1 MKVLTAAEMRE
12 VDRLTTER
20 HGIPS
25 LTLMENAG
33 ASVVAFIT
41 ERIIRARSLRSGGST
56 AFVVQKGAEAGSGRR
71 RIVVFCGKGNNG
83 GDGFVVARRL
93 IDAACHPVVYLFADP
108 KELRG
113 DAAANRDRWKKS
125 GGEIHVVSD
134 AAAMLAARS
143 ALKAADIIVDA
154 LLGTGTRGPVEGL
167 LREAIEAIN
176 RCRQDNP
183 QQTVVAVDI
192 PSGANADSGEVAS
205 VAVEADYTVT
215 FTAPKIGMLSG
226 KANDCCGDVFVA
238 DIGSPWA
245 LIEEV
250 GKGNVRWSE
259 PQEFARFAERRKPA
273 GHKGDYGHAL
283 IAAGSVGKSGAAVMA
298 GWSALRAGAGLV
310 TVATPEPVLPII
322 AAHKPELMTEP
333 LRATETGSIA
343 ASNLDHGYFDKLLK
357 GKKVLAIGPGLST
370 HRETQEFVRTLVKQ
384 RGVPIV
390 LDADGLNAFDG
401 RAMELKGEGPLAIT
415 PHPGE
420 MSRLVGVATD
430 EVQSRRMEIAKKA
443 AADWNC
449 YAILK
454 GHQTI
459 ISAPTGAAYVN
470 STGNP
475 GMGTGG
481 TGDVL
486 TGILAGL
493 TAQYGT
499 GDWEKVLAFGVYLHG
514 LAGDIAY
521 AEYSEA
527 PLIAEDVIRAIPRA
541 YQRFFGEMARD

>member
-1 MKVLTAAEMRE
+1 MRVLTAAEMRE
-12 VDRLTTER
+12 VDRLSTER
-20 HGIPS
+20 QGIPS

-33 ASVVAFIT
+33 TSVAEFI
-41 ERIIRARSLRSGGST
+41 RRRCPSIA
-56 AFVVQKGAEAGSGRR
+56 KR

-83 GDGFVVARRL
+83 GDGFVVARKL
-93 IDAACHPVVYLFADP
+93 KEFGNSPSLYLFAGAN
-108 KELRG
+108 ELRG
-113 DAAANRDRWKKS
+113 DAAENRDRWQKS

-134 AAAMLAARS
+134 AAGLAAAKS
-143 ALKAADIIVDA
+143 AVNAADIVIDA

-167 LREAIEAIN
+167 LRDTIEAIN
-176 RCRQDNP
+176 DEKRRRP
-183 QQTVVAVDI
+183 QLSVVAVDI
-192 PSGANADSGEVAS
+192 PSGANADTGEVGS

-215 FTAPKIGMLSG
+215 FTAPKVGMLFG
-226 KANDCCGDVFVA
+226 KAADCCGEIIVA
-238 DIGSPWA
+238 DIGSPWL

-250 GKGNVRWSE
+250 GKGNIRWSE

-310 TVATPEPVLPII
+310 TVAIPEPVLPIV
-322 AAHKPELMTEP
+322 ASHTPELMTEP
-333 LRATETGSIA
+333 LRATAAGSIA
-343 ASNLDHGYFDKLLK
+343 ASNLEHGYFEKLLK
-357 GKKVLAIGPGLST
+357 GKKVLAVGPGLST
-370 HRETQEFVRTLVKQ
+370 HLETQEFVRTLVKQ
-384 RGVPIV
+384 RSVPIV

-401 RAMELKGEGPLAIT
+401 RAAELKGSGPLAIT

-420 MSRLVGVATD
+420 MSRLAGVSTSD
-430 EVQSRRMEIAKKA
+430 VQSRRMEIAKKA

-459 ISAPTGAAYVN
+459 TAAPTGADSTAPSGAAYVN

-486 TGILAGL
+486 TGMLAGL
-493 TAQYGT
+493 TAQYAT
-499 GDWEKVLAFGVYLHG
+499 DDWLRTLAFGVYLHG

-521 AEYSEA
+521 ADYNEA

-541 YQRFFGEMARD
+541 YQRFYGEMARG

>member
-12 VDRLTTER
+12 VDRLTAER
-20 HGIPS
+20 HGVAS
-25 LTLMENAG
+25 LVLMENAG
-33 ASVVAFIT
+33 TSVSNY
-41 ERIIRARSLRSGGST
+41 IRDRFPNFG
-56 AFVVQKGAEAGSGRR
+56 KR

-83 GDGFVVARRL
+83 GDGFVVARKL
-93 IDAACHPVVYLFADP
+93 KELGDSLALYLFADP
-108 KELRG
+108 KQLRG
-113 DAAANRDRWKKS
+113 NAAENCDRWEKS
-125 GGEIHVVSD
+125 GGEVHVVSD
-134 AAAMLAARS
+134 AAGMSAAKS
-143 ALKAADIIVDA
+143 TANAADIIIDA
-154 LLGTGTRGPVEGL
+154 LLGTGTRGAVEGL
-167 LREAIEAIN
+167 LREVIDAIN
-176 RCRQDNP
+176 EEKRRKP
-183 QQTVVAVDI
+183 QLTVVAVDI
-192 PSGANADSGEVAS
+192 PSGANADTGEIGS
-205 VAVEADYTVT
+205 VAIDADYTIT
-215 FTAPKIGMLSG
+215 FTAPKSGMLFG
-226 KANDCCGDVFVA
+226 KAADCCGELIVA
-238 DIGSPWA
+238 GIGSPWT

-250 GKGNVRWSE
+250 GKGNIRWSE

-283 IAAGSVGKSGAAVMA
+283 IAAGSVGKAGAAVMA
-298 GWSALRAGAGLV
+298 GWSALRVGAGLV
-310 TVATPEPVLPII
+310 TVATPEPALSVV
-322 AAHKPELMTEP
+322 ASYKPELMTEP

-343 ASNLDHGYFDKLLK
+343 ASNLDHGYFEALLK

-370 HRETQEFVRTLVKQ
+370 HRETQEFVRAVVKQ
-384 RGVPIV
+384 RSVPIV
-390 LDADGLNAFDG
+390 LDADGLNAFAG
-401 RAMELKGEGPLAIT
+401 RAAELKGDGLLAIT

-420 MSRLVGVATD
+420 MSRLSGVDTA
-430 EVQSRRMEIAKKA
+430 EVQSRRMEIAKQA

-459 ISAPTGAAYVN
+459 IAAPSGAITNAPSGAVYIN

-486 TGILAGL
+486 TGMLAGL

-499 GDWEKVLAFGVYLHG
+499 DDWEKVLAFGVYLHG

-527 PLIAEDVIRAIPRA
+527 PLIAEDVIRAIPKA
-541 YQRFFGEMARD
+541 YQKFFEMARG